1 MKNHQLRPTG
11 SIPFLEANGIAF
23 PEANAT
29 SSHRQRHGRVRGHG
43 YSHERDHGDGW
54 DYHPYRGGH
63 KQNPSNFPKK
73 DTPHMK
79 CNNIEANQAKGKNK
93 LPPDSRDIC
102 YRCGVKGHWL
112 RTCRTPK
119 HLVELYQAS
128 IKTKGKEK

>member
-1 MKNHQLRPTG
+1 MELHFLKRMHLHLIDRDMDVGVDVDVDVDIATDVVMVMVG
-11 SIPFLEANGIAF
+11 IIIHIMVVISRIPQIL
-23 PEANAT
+23 
-29 SSHRQRHGRVRGHG
+29 SR
-43 YSHERDHGDGW
+43 
-54 DYHPYRGGH
+54 
-63 KQNPSNFPKK
+63 K
-73 DTPHMK
+73 M